1 MQLLKAQRSSEFN
14 VTHNYLDWLTAL
26 PWGNYSDEKFDVL
39 WVQQILDED
48 HYGLSNVKEMI
59 LEFIAVEK
67 LIGTSQGN
75 VYEMGGSTAV
85 LGAPKSIGQITPDGV
100 EVFEN
105 MISGTGKR
113 PRDIQMISNEK
124 IIETNKFDKAS
135 DQFLTALKVENVE
148 LESTL
153 SMKQ

>member
-26 PWGNYSDEKFDVL
+26 PWGNYS
-39 WVQQILDED
+39 
-48 HYGLSNVKEMI
+48 
-59 LEFIAVEK
+59 
-67 LIGTSQGN
+67 
-75 VYEMGGSTAV
+75 
-85 LGAPKSIGQITPDGV
+85 
-100 EVFEN
+100 FEN

-124 IIETNKFDKAS
+124 IIETNKIDKAS
-135 DQFLTALKVENVE
+135 DQFLTALKAQKEE

-153 SMKQ
+153 SMEQ